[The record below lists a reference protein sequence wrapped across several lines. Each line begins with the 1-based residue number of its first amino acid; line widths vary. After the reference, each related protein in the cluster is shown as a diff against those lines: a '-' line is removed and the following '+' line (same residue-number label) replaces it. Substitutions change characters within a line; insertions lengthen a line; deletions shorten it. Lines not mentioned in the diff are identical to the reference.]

1 MNNAFLA
8 TGIRR
13 SLDKIRYVSPV
24 LPGKAEGLVFD
35 VYDQAERDFGLV
47 VAPVV
52 MHSPA
57 PPVLAAS
64 WALLRETLLAVGSVS
79 RADKEVVAAAVS
91 AGNAC
96 PYCVT
101 VHSAAVRTL
110 APGQTPTKIAA
121 DAVDAIADPELRA
134 MAAWARDS
142 GQPGQGAPPASRSF
156 PEIAGV
162 AIAFHYLNRMVTLF
176 LPESPLPSMTP
187 KPIGNWVMEMTAS
200 AMVSPAPAPGAA
212 IELLPVAP
220 LPAEFSWAAS
230 APTIAQAL
238 ARSAATVDEAGKRA
252 ASPQVRE
259 LVLGT
264 LDGWS
269 GKPPGVSG
277 AWADTAVAELAEG
290 DRAAARLALLAALS
304 PHQVRQ
310 ADVQAYR
317 QSGGT
322 AATDE
327 QLISLTA
334 WASMAAAR
342 KVGSWLGQPSPDAGR
357 AA

>member
-1 MNNAFLA
+1 MSNAFLA

-13 SLDKIRYVSPV
+13 SLAQIRYVSPV
-24 LPGKAEGLVFD
+24 LPGKADGLVCD

-57 PPVLAAS
+57 PLVLAAS

-101 VHSAAVRTL
+101 VHSAAARTL
-110 APGQTPTKIAA
+110 APGQTPAQIAA
-121 DAVDAIADPELRA
+121 DAIDSIADPELKA
-134 MAAWARDS
+134 LATWARDS
-142 GQPGQGAPPASRSF
+142 GQPGPGAPATSRSF

-162 AIAFHYLNRMVTLF
+162 AITFHYLNRMVTLF
-176 LPESPLPSMTP
+176 LPESPLPPLTP
-187 KPIGNWVMEMTAS
+187 KPVGNWVMDMTAS
-200 AMVSPAPAPGAA
+200 AMVCPAPAPGAA
-212 IELLPVAP
+212 IGLLPAAP
-220 LPAEFSWAAS
+220 LPAEFSWAGTE
-230 APTIAQAL
+230 PTIAEAL
-238 ARSAATVDEAGKRA
+238 ARSAATIDAAGKRA
-252 ASPQVRE
+252 VPAQVRE
-259 LVLGT
+259 LVLSM

-269 GKPPGVSG
+269 GAPPDLSG
-277 AWADTAVAELAEG
+277 AWADTAVAGLAEA
-290 DRAAARLALLAALS
+290 DQAAARLALLTALS
-304 PHQVRQ
+304 PHQVRP
-310 ADVQAYR
+310 ADVRDYR
-317 QSGGT
+317 HSGGD

-342 KVGSWLGQPSPDAGR
+342 KVGSWLRQPSPDAGR
-357 AA
+357 TA